1 MNLFS
6 QRTPLLLIKRE
17 DIFIRLGN
25 TQNLYKFTQLFHML
39 RKKYCRD
46 DIFRTA
52 SAPLFRR
59 KDCLE
64 KSAVPTIDIP
74 VTESL

>member
-1 MNLFS
+1 
-6 QRTPLLLIKRE
+6 
-17 DIFIRLGN
+17 
-25 TQNLYKFTQLFHML
+25 ML